1 MKNKAKPISRQKK
14 LTKTV
19 SKKMQSPKNINKRK
33 PLNTLYW
40 QSSLDAVTDA
50 VCFLDADHRIL
61 HCNRAMSE
69 MFGLSQKELSGHYCW
84 EIIHANKKQ
93 VSKCPAERSKNSLV
107 REKTEIRMG
116 EKWFRIIADPI
127 LDKKGII
134 KGMVHTLQDIT
145 EHKHTTQ
152 SMQETEKKYRDLL
165 ENASEVIFS
174 VDPQGRITYISPA
187 MEHLTGYSTD
197 EVIGTNMSDHI
208 MPEDLPDV
216 LSRFERMLTSCKR
229 ETFEYR
235 VKIKS
240 GGIRYVVSSSNVIM
254 KDGQPVSIIGVITD
268 ITERKQAEE
277 ALQAAEL
284 KFRNIFESASDGI
297 LLADFNNK
305 NFISANDSICF
316 MLGYT
321 KEELLRLNVS
331 DIHPKDSLTYVI
343 DQFERLAKK
352 EITIVHDIPMMRKDK
367 TVFFADV
374 NSSSIILEGKECL
387 MGIFRDITE
396 RKQLEKVLKER
407 DIVFRKLSTNVPGI
421 IYQFMM
427 KPDGTYCVPFS
438 TEAVKEIYGCSP
450 EDIVN
455 DFSPIAK
462 VVHPEDVE
470 RFIDSIKLSAK
481 NMSQWRCEYRIQV
494 PGKPLRWLFGTS
506 TPEKLPDGSIIWHGF
521 NTDITERK
529 KGQEILQQKNEMLA
543 RTEQIANIGS
553 WEWDIESDRVRWSDE
568 LFRIFQRNPSLG
580 APSFAEYS
588 AIYIAKDME
597 LLRQA
602 VERCVTDGT
611 PYELELRGIRTDGEI
626 RHCVARGNA
635 HTNTAGQ
642 IYQLFGSLQDITER
656 KRIEEAL
663 RKNELMFRSLFEN
676 SPVGVFLVMDRTFVQ
691 VNPALC
697 NITGYSPEELIGQS
711 VRIGYADDEEYERA
725 GSILYEQVMKKGIGS
740 VEALCRRK
748 NGDTFYG
755 LLFLSQID
763 PQDSS
768 LGYEGIM
775 VDIDERKRADEKLK
789 FEQQRFRSLTES
801 SSDIIIVLNTQGIVT
816 YTNPAIEKVLGYA
829 PEERI
834 GRNGLEFVHPDD
846 LQSMVDKFNILISST
861 KYSVLHAETRLRH
874 KDGSWRI
881 FETTGNNLVKDNV
894 VEAVIVR
901 QHDITD
907 RKKAEEE
914 LFESKERYRIMFEDS
929 PDPYLI
935 MGDGVILSCNR
946 AAEKM
951 FRGPRE
957 KIIGLSPDQFSP
969 KFQPNGRLSK
979 EAVKE
984 HVENIAQK
992 GHYTFEWMHTRLDGS
1007 DFSAEVSASTM
1018 VMDGRIVLLGVFR
1031 DITARK
1037 NMEEA
1042 LKRSEEDFRSLFE
1055 QSIDGIIINDQSSI
1069 IEANHAF
1076 CVMSGYP
1083 IEKIVGKNPFDFIHP
1098 DDRAVAAQRLEQRL
1112 KGTPSFEG
1120 YIYRAIRAD
1129 GSISLIDLRSKLIEW
1144 KGKPAFLTIISDIT
1158 EQRQAQDAL
1167 RASEEKYRG
1176 IFDESIITIYV
1187 FDIKKNFIDSNQA
1200 GLDLLGY
1207 TREELMKMSIPD
1219 VDADP
1224 VSVLPAHQELFDGGR
1239 LINYEHR
1246 LRRKDGSIIT
1256 VLNNSRPLTDNKGKP
1271 IGMLSTLLDITER
1284 RHAEEALRESETKL
1298 RAVIQG
1304 SPVPQFV
1311 IDQNHKILYW
1321 NKALEDIS
1329 GIKSA
1334 SVLGTN
1340 RQWQAFYP
1348 KERPCLAD
1356 LLVDEKIYLISEFY
1370 KGKYNESRF
1379 LEGVYEA
1386 KDFFPA
1392 MGKKGK
1398 WLFFSAAPIRDAR
1411 GNIIGAVETLE
1422 DITERENAE
1431 AALQSEFARLQ
1442 TMVSNAPVVIFA
1454 VDKEGVFTL
1463 SEGKA
1468 LTSMGLK
1475 GGEVVGRSAFDVY
1488 RDSPE
1493 DQEHFRR
1500 ALNGETFIA
1509 PVQVGDHSFEAY
1521 HTPILGKDGKFD
1533 GSSGILVDVTE
1544 RKNAEE
1550 ELGKYRQHLED
1561 LVRERTIHLEASNKE
1576 LEAFSYSASHD
1587 LRAPLRSIEGFSQ
1600 ALLEDYEQKFDAQ
1613 GKDYL
1618 SRIKL
1623 ATRRMADLIEDMLQL
1638 SRITRMEMIIEKVD
1652 LTTIARSLIIEL
1664 QKSHPERNVRVK
1676 ITEGLEDKADLR
1688 LTRIILDNLLRNAWK
1703 FTEKQ
1708 PKATI
1713 EVGLWKMEDGKKT
1726 YFIRDNGAGFDMAYA
1741 DKLFAPFQRLHAD
1754 DEFPGTGI
1762 GLATVRRILNRHG
1775 GKIWAEGETGKG
1787 ATFYFSFSE
1796 K

>member
-216 LSRFERMLTSCKR
+216 LQRFKQMLNRRKR
-229 ETFEYR
+229 ETFQYR
-235 VKIKS
+235 VKIKN
-240 GGIRYVVSSSNVIM
+240 GGIRYVVSSSNVIQ
-254 KDGQPVSIIGVITD
+254 KDGKPVSIIGVITD
-268 ITERKQAEE
+268 ITERKKAEE

-521 NTDITERK
+521 NAEITEQKEAQDNLKISQDNYRRLFEDHSAVKLLIDPETGMILDANQAAADFYGWTREEIKQMKIWQINTLSQEEVKKEMDKALLERRVHFEFRHRRADDSIRDVEVFSSKIKINGKDVLHSIIHDITERKKVEEELLLINKAVEGSSDAIGISDPQGRHFYQNKAFSDLFGYSNAEELQTAGGGPAAFADREIASEVFNSIMSGKSWQGEIEMISKSRRIFPVLIRADAIKDATGKIIGLIGIHTDITERK
-529 KGQEILQQKNEMLA
+529 
-543 RTEQIANIGS
+543 
-553 WEWDIESDRVRWSDE
+553 
-568 LFRIFQRNPSLG
+568 
-580 APSFAEYS
+580 
-588 AIYIAKDME
+588 
-597 LLRQA
+597 
-602 VERCVTDGT
+602 
-611 PYELELRGIRTDGEI
+611 
-626 RHCVARGNA
+626 
-635 HTNTAGQ
+635 
-642 IYQLFGSLQDITER
+642 
-656 KRIEEAL
+656 
-663 RKNELMFRSLFEN
+663 
-676 SPVGVFLVMDRTFVQ
+676 
-691 VNPALC
+691 
-697 NITGYSPEELIGQS
+697 
-711 VRIGYADDEEYERA
+711 RA
-725 GSILYEQVMKKGIGS
+725 
-740 VEALCRRK
+740 
-748 NGDTFYG
+748 
-755 LLFLSQID
+755 
-763 PQDSS
+763 
-768 LGYEGIM
+768 
-775 VDIDERKRADEKLK
+775 
-789 FEQQRFRSLTES
+789 
-801 SSDIIIVLNTQGIVT
+801 
-816 YTNPAIEKVLGYA
+816 
-829 PEERI
+829 
-834 GRNGLEFVHPDD
+834 
-846 LQSMVDKFNILISST
+846 
-861 KYSVLHAETRLRH
+861 
-874 KDGSWRI
+874 
-881 FETTGNNLVKDNV
+881 
-894 VEAVIVR
+894 
-901 QHDITD
+901 
-907 RKKAEEE
+907 
-914 LFESKERYRIMFEDS
+914 
-929 PDPYLI
+929 
-935 MGDGVILSCNR
+935 
-946 AAEKM
+946 
-951 FRGPRE
+951 
-957 KIIGLSPDQFSP
+957 
-969 KFQPNGRLSK
+969 
-979 EAVKE
+979 
-984 HVENIAQK
+984 
-992 GHYTFEWMHTRLDGS
+992 
-1007 DFSAEVSASTM
+1007 
-1018 VMDGRIVLLGVFR
+1018 
-1031 DITARK
+1031 
-1037 NMEEA
+1037 EEA

-1144 KGKPAFLTIISDIT
+1144 KGKPAFLTIISDIS

-1431 AALQSEFARLQ
+1431 AALQSEFARLK

-1488 RDSPE
+1488 RDTPE

-1544 RKNAEE
+1544 RKKAEE
-1550 ELGKYRQHLED
+1550 ELGKHRQHLEE

-1600 ALLEDYEQKFDAQ
+1600 ALLEDYEHKFDAQ

-1638 SRITRMEMIIEKVD
+1638 SRITRMEMNIEKVD
-1652 LTTIARSLIIEL
+1652 LTTIARSLINEL
-1664 QKSHPERNVRVK
+1664 QKSHPERNVKVK
-1676 ITEGLEDKADLR
+1676 ISEGLEDKADLR

-1787 ATFYFSFSE
+1787 ATFYFNFSE